1 MSKDLSTCKRQREFQ
16 DHKEM
21 GIVVENEVRGRT
33 QGHVSIETYWNP
45 RGGGLNVADKNLP
58 TGSLQEERELE
69 QHSGRP
75 PP

>member
-1 MSKDLSTCKRQREFQ
+1 
-16 DHKEM
+16 M

-58 TGSLQEERELE
+58 TGSLQEERERE